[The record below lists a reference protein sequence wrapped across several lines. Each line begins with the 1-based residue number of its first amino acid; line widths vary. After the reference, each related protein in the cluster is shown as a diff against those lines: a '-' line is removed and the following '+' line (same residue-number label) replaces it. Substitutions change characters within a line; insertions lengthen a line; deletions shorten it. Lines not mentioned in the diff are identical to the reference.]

1 MKKLIYSLLC
11 GFGFSLGLMAQTPK
25 ATPELPADTAIAVAD
40 TLFQG
45 VFYNE
50 EIGLNIHLDLPD
62 ENLYVPDMAF
72 LGPVGGYLDGRIYG
86 VWMLISYNIKGE
98 TATLRFTNDIGSDS
112 QTIVLSHKGNGVFD
126 YRTVEGNNI
135 RKVQNRKLVRIA
147 DRMQMKKKK
156 KYHD

>member
-1 MKKLIYSLLC
+1 
-11 GFGFSLGLMAQTPK
+11 MAQAPE
-25 ATPELPADTAIAVAD
+25 ATLKQPNDTTIAVGD

-62 ENLYVPDMAF
+62 ENLFVPDMTF

-86 VWMLISYNIKGE
+86 VWMLISYDIKDE
-98 TATLRFTNDIGSDS
+98 TATLRFTNDVGSDS
-112 QTIVLSHKGNGVFD
+112 QTILLSHKGNGLFD

-147 DRMQMKKKK
+147 DRMQMKKKTK
-156 KYHD
+156 K